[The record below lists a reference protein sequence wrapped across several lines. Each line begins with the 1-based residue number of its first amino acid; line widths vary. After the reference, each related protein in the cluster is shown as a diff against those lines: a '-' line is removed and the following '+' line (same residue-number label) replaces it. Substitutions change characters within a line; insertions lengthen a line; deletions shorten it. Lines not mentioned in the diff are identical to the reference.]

1 MWFAEKSYLG
11 ASFDGHILCMNV
23 DTLCRGCLEIKCPY
37 SIDTQVTVEFSP
49 DNIANKFGSKFFMQR
64 GTDGNL
70 HLPCDHMYY
79 AQVQGEMAVI
89 GVEWCDF
96 VAYSNG
102 EVVAD
107 RILADVE
114 YWDIL
119 SEKLENLYVHYVV
132 PEISSGKFFQKEYSS

>member
-1 MWFAEKSYLG
+1 MYECG
-11 ASFDGHILCMNV
+11 
-23 DTLCRGCLEIKCPY
+23 Y
-37 SIDTQVTVEFSP
+37 SLPRLSRDHVPIDKQVTVELSP

-89 GVEWCDF
+89 GVNF
-96 VAYSNG
+96 VVYSNG
-102 EVVAD
+102 EVFVD
-107 RILADVE
+107 RILANVE

-119 SEKLENLYVHYVV
+119 SEKLEDFYVHYVV
-132 PEISSGKFFQKEYSS
+132 PETLSGKNFQEEYRS